1 MTTAAV
7 EKWLTLDDVAGA
19 LRVSTQTAKR
29 WVREGRIPQPI
40 RVGRR
45 LLFSAAEIHGHLES
59 LRREGYARSTIK
71 RQVMLAACFSRWLER
86 TGVQPERVRPA
97 IPRCT

>member
-1 MTTAAV
+1 V
-7 EKWLTLDDVAGA
+7 KDIINDQVVLSRVPEGA
-19 LRVSTQTAKR
+19 L
-29 WVREGRIPQPI
+29 
-40 RVGRR
+40 
-45 LLFSAAEIHGHLES
+45 AEYLRPFAES
-59 LRREGYARSTIK
+59 LRREGYARATIK